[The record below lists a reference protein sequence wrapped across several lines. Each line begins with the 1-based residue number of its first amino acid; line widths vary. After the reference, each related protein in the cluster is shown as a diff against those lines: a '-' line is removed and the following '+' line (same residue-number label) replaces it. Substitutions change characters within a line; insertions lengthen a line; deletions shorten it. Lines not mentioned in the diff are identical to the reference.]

1 MKYVML
7 IHHRGVPTPESD
19 EWQDLPADER
29 AAVYRGYQAVN
40 QTPGVTPGH
49 RLHPPE
55 TATTVRVE
63 DGKVL
68 VTDGPFVSAKEA
80 IGGYL
85 LFEADSLEEAIELAS
100 RIPTARRG
108 GAVEIRQAKGE

>member
-7 IHHRGVPTPESD
+7 IHHADVPTPESE
-19 EWQDLPADER
+19 EWQDVPADER
-29 AAVYRGYQAVN
+29 AAVYRGYQAIN
-40 QTPGVTPGH
+40 ETPGVTPGH
-49 RLHPPE
+49 RLHPPK
-55 TATTVRVE
+55 AGATVRVE

-85 LFEADSLEEAIELAS
+85 LFEADRLEDAIELAC
-100 RIPTARRG
+100 RIPTTRRG
-108 GAVEIRQAKGE
+108 GAVEIRPATGE